1 MAFMDGWGKWEVESP
16 LSKVTPAQNASVN
29 RSNVSVGIK
38 PRNVF
43 HILSDSDDDE
53 PITSTQYAEVSW
65 LRRTDNAGAHEPT
78 ATAF

>member
-1 MAFMDGWGKWEVESP
+1 
-16 LSKVTPAQNASVN
+16 
-29 RSNVSVGIK
+29 VSVGIK
-38 PRNVF
+38 PRNVI